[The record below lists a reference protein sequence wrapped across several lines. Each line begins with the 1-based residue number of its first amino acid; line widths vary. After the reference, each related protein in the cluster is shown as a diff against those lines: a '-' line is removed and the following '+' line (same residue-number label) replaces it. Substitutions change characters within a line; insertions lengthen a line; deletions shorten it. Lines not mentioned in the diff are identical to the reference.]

1 MNTVEGKVIN
11 ITSSESNIFA
21 LTDRGTIYVSNT
33 STPDWTIFETKQ
45 SEKEIKLSQLKSQTA
60 KLEAELAVE

>member
-1 MNTVEGKVIN
+1 MAQIEGKVIT
-11 ITSSESNIFA
+11 ITASESNLFA

-60 KLEAELAVE
+60 KLEAELEVK